1 MKYLMFKHNRDFHY
15 LGKQSIVSFSES
27 TKINSSQ
34 KYRNTNALSN
44 HRYSI
49 FKYCLLI
56 ADRVITHS
64 RFNFEGTGYLQET
77 LLVQRRSFRCPLA
90 ILVRRPWQ
98 FVSCPRSF
106 LVLLL
111 LIPNYHNSF
120 RNEMLDLSSPSSNSE
135 LL

>member
-1 MKYLMFKHNRDFHY
+1 MLETSAISVNGM
-15 LGKQSIVSFSES
+15 SSVSLKALKS
-27 TKINSSQ
+27 TVH
-34 KYRNTNALSN
+34 RNTGTQMLFLIIDILN
-44 HRYSI
+44 
-49 FKYCLLI
+49 FFFFCLLI

-64 RFNFEGTGYLQET
+64 RFNFEGTGYLQQT

-135 LL
+135 L